1 MEQTCQKCGAAVNSE
16 QAFCS
21 RCGAVVGM
29 GDSGQRAGEEWDL
42 ASTFVSKKPGTAP
55 LPQRP
60 PATADRELPSAINAP
75 GSARPDVPVPVPASA
90 PARGNNTMLYAV
102 VGFFVVL
109 LVGGLLILLFF
120 LNSRG

>member
-1 MEQTCQKCGAAVNSE
+1 
-16 QAFCS
+16 
-21 RCGAVVGM
+21 M
-29 GDSGQRAGEEWDL
+29 GDSEKRAGEEWDL

-55 LPQRP
+55 LPHRP

-75 GSARPDVPVPVPASA
+75 SPARPDAPAPVSVPASA
-90 PARGNNTMLYAV
+90 PARGNNTMRYAI

-109 LVGGLLILLFF
+109 LIGGLLILLFF